1 MGKFFGMLKNLG
13 MALAIGIVVGV
24 ISVLFNLVIEGGV
37 ELSKET
43 LLNKDNYYFL
53 LPMIGAIMTMG
64 LYGLYL
70 KDDHTGLGIVQVL
83 VELDQIKTHLMLPFR
98 VFIRVISAM
107 VTLIF
112 GFSAGRFGPIVH
124 LGAAVGSN
132 VGYFLKL
139 SSSHVR
145 LLIGCGAAAA
155 IAAVFKM
162 PLFAAVFVL
171 EVLYKKQFANYFAPV
186 VLSAVA
192 ASLLGNY
199 IQGPM
204 PVFDF
209 AFEQGFVWSDLL
221 VFAGFGLMMGA
232 IGILYILSINHFTEL
247 FGKMKNIYIRLAVG
261 GLIIAG
267 IGLLFPLNF
276 ELHENTT
283 SRILS
288 GEFGI
293 GVLISIGLIKLLA
306 TGITLGSGYVGGN
319 FYPGITIGAGIGMA
333 FGKMME
339 PTGENQIFGVLGMGA
354 LISSY
359 LNAPIAGIVWILE
372 YSRHFDWMI
381 PALIVCSMSVSVT
394 YHLLGKDIFSKSYES
409 TIHQMRWG

>member
-1 MGKFFGMLKNLG
+1 MGKFFGMIKNLG
-13 MALAIGIVVGV
+13 MALAIGLVVGV
-24 ISVLFNLVIEGGV
+24 VSVLFNLVIEGGV
-37 ELSKET
+37 ELSKVI
-43 LLNKDNYYFL
+43 LLNQKNYYFL
-53 LPMIGAIMTMG
+53 LPFTGAMLTMG
-64 LYGLYL
+64 IYGLYL

-83 VELDQIKTHLMLPFR
+83 IELEQIKTHLMLPFR
-98 VFIRVISAM
+98 VFIRVVSAM
-107 VTLIF
+107 ITLIF

-132 VGYFLKL
+132 AGYYMKL

-186 VLSAVA
+186 VLSAVVA
-192 ASLLGNY
+192 NLLGNY
-199 IQGPM
+199 FQGPM

-209 AFEQGFVWSDLL
+209 AYEQGFVLNDLL
-221 VFAGFGLMMGA
+221 VFTGFGLLMGVV
-232 IGILYILSINHFTEL
+232 GILYILSINNFTEL
-247 FGKMKNIYIRLAVG
+247 FGKLGNVYIRLAVG
-261 GLIIAG
+261 GLIIAV
-267 IGLLFPLNF
+267 IGLFFSLNF

-283 SRILS
+283 SRIMS
-288 GEFGI
+288 GEFEI
-293 GVLISIGLIKLLA
+293 GVLVAIGFVKMIA
-306 TGITLGSGYVGGN
+306 TGITLGSGFVGGN

-333 FGKMME
+333 FGKIIE
-339 PTGENQIFGVLGMGA
+339 PAGENQIFGVLGMGA

-394 YHLLGKDIFSKSYES
+394 YHLLGKDIFTKTYES
-409 TIHQMRWG
+409 AIDQMRLG

>member
-1 MGKFFGMLKNLG
+1 MGKFLG
-13 MALAIGIVVGV
+13 MIKNIGLALTIGVVVGV
-24 ISVLFNLVIEGGV
+24 VSVVFNIVIEGGV
-37 ELSKET
+37 ELSKNA
-43 LLNKDNYYFL
+43 LLNKDDFYFILPL
-53 LPMIGAIMTMG
+53 LGAVMTMII
-64 LYGLYL
+64 YGLYL

-83 VELDQIKTHLMLPFR
+83 VELEQIKTHLMLPFR
-98 VFIRVISAM
+98 VFIRVVSAM

-132 VGYFLKL
+132 VGYLFKL
-139 SSSHVR
+139 SSTHVR

-186 VLSAVA
+186 VLSAVIA
-192 ASLLGNY
+192 NLLGNY

-204 PVFDF
+204 PNFDF
-209 AFEQGFVWSDLL
+209 AYIQGFALNDLM
-221 VFAGFGLMMGA
+221 VYVIFGLIMGVV
-232 IGILYILSINHFTEL
+232 GILYILSINHFTEL
-247 FGKMKNIYIRLAVG
+247 FGKLKNIYVRLVIG

-267 IGLLFPLNF
+267 IGLYFPLNF

-293 GVLISIGLIKLLA
+293 GVLIAIGLIKLLA

-319 FYPGITIGAGIGMA
+319 FYPGITIGAGLGMA
-333 FGKMME
+333 FGKWIE
-339 PTGENQIFGVLGMGA
+339 PAGENQIFGVLGMGA

-381 PALIVCSMSVSVT
+381 PALIVCSLSVSVT

-409 TIHQMRWG
+409 TMKQLR